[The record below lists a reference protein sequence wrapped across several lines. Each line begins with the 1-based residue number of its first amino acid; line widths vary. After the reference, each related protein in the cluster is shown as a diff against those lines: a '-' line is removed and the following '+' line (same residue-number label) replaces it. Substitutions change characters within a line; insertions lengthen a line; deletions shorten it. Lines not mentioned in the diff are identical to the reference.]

1 MIRTLRRRRR
11 GFAILILG
19 LWLFALGVAIAHAC
33 TLDGASGYT
42 PHSLAHGRQ
51 AFAEE
56 IPPSSDD
63 DTASASCCHEQPFA
77 AKIQPLLDPPG
88 GQPLALT
95 TFVDLPFASSEAPAW
110 HRGTS
115 VHRAIDV
122 RLSIRYARLTL

>member
-88 GQPLALT
+88 GSRSRSPRSLT
-95 TFVDLPFASSEAPAW
+95 CRSPRPK
-110 HRGTS
+110 HRLGTEGRRCIAQS
-115 VHRAIDV
+115 MCGC
-122 RLSIRYARLTL
+122 